1 MSPPRRRGELYL
13 LAGSL
18 AFSLALGEV
27 ALRCVAPQSLPSQK
41 EIRGY
46 VIKGMYVADAR
57 AGYRLTPGFSGRL
70 VRRGSVTDFST
81 NAVGLR
87 GGEIGPKTK
96 PRVLALG
103 DSMTW
108 GWGVPQGEEWI
119 HAAAREVACVGG
131 PEIEGLNGG
140 VNGYGTANE
149 LARLEE
155 LGPDLPPDL
164 VLLGFFD
171 NDFADNLLGA
181 TGSYTVRDGYL
192 FDLAAE
198 QRFPEDWLTRH
209 SHLWRLTAATCETYR
224 VRYAG
229 GVPSRR
235 PWRSLTA
242 EELRKSLELSLE
254 YIRRMAA
261 VTRSLGATLGV
272 VWLPSVVNT
281 LAGYRPEDLTLQRE
295 LLQRVSA
302 AGIVS
307 LDLLPTFEAQ
317 PAREGLYIPGDG
329 HFSARGHGVAG
340 RAVGDWIVAAHLLSA
355 ESAEASR
362 LSAAADTPPRDPS
375 DASAFATRRGAGQR
389 AVSGPFRI
397 SARISR
403 SSASVETP
411 SRRERRQR
419 PYQ

>member
-1 MSPPRRRGELYL
+1 MYL

-108 GWGVPQGEEWI
+108 GWGVAQGEEWN
-119 HAAAREVACVGG
+119 HGVGPEVARLGG
-131 PEIEGLNGG
+131 PEVEGLNGG

-155 LGPDLPPDL
+155 LGPALSPDL
-164 VLLGFFD
+164 VLLGFFP
-171 NDFADNLLGA
+171 NDYADNLLGA
-181 TGSYTVRDGYL
+181 TGAYTVRDGYL
-192 FDLAAE
+192 FDLASE
-198 QRFPEDWLTRH
+198 QWYREHWLTRH
-209 SHLWRLTAATCETYR
+209 SHLWRLVTAAGETYR

-229 GVPSRR
+229 GVPNARPGRR
-235 PWRSLTA
+235 LTA
-242 EELRKSLELSLE
+242 EELHEGMVLSSD

-261 VTRSLGATLGV
+261 VTRRLGARLAV
-272 VWLPSVVNT
+272 VWLPPVAYT
-281 LAGYRPEDLTLQRE
+281 LAGFRPEDIPLQRE
-295 LLQRVSA
+295 LQGRVAA
-302 AGIVS
+302 AGILS
-307 LDLLPTFEAQ
+307 LDLLPTLTAE
-317 PAREGLYIPGDG
+317 PGREGLYISGDG
-329 HFSARGHGVAG
+329 HFTARGHRVAG
-340 RAVGDWIVAAHLLSA
+340 RAVGDWVVAAHLLS
-355 ESAEASR
+355 
-362 LSAAADTPPRDPS
+362 P
-375 DASAFATRRGAGQR
+375 
-389 AVSGPFRI
+389 
-397 SARISR
+397 
-403 SSASVETP
+403 
-411 SRRERRQR
+411 
-419 PYQ
+419 